1 MKRYK
6 YDPELAA
13 GTVAAGGTLGMLIPP
28 SVVFIVYAILTEQSI
43 GRLFIAGI
51 LPGIMIAAMFC
62 AMIYWN
68 CRRRPDFGPAGP
80 KTTWGAKFR
89 ALTGVSETLV
99 LFVLVIG
106 GMFSGFFT
114 PTEAAAVGAAG
125 SIVVAAARRQFSFKM
140 LGRALQETVRT
151 SCMVMVIVAGAVMFG
166 HFLTISDIPS
176 ALAAWLSGLPLPAW
190 VVIGFIIVFYVVAG
204 CFVDALAVV
213 LLTVPIFA
221 PVVVMKLGYDPIWF
235 GVVIVVVTQIGTVSP
250 PVGVCSYIVTGIDR
264 EIPLQTVFRG
274 VVPFVVM
281 LALAAAILVA
291 VPSIAT
297 VLPNLVLK

>member
-1 MKRYK
+1 
-6 YDPELAA
+6 
-13 GTVAAGGTLGMLIPP
+13 
-28 SVVFIVYAILTEQSI
+28 
-43 GRLFIAGI
+43 
-51 LPGIMIAAMFC
+51 
-62 AMIYWN
+62 
-68 CRRRPDFGPAGP
+68 
-80 KTTWGAKFR
+80 
-89 ALTGVSETLV
+89 
-99 LFVLVIG
+99 
-106 GMFSGFFT
+106 
-114 PTEAAAVGAAG
+114 
-125 SIVVAAARRQFSFKM
+125 
-140 LGRALQETVRT
+140 
-151 SCMVMVIVAGAVMFG
+151 
-166 HFLTISDIPS
+166 
-176 ALAAWLSGLPLPAW
+176 
-190 VVIGFIIVFYVVAG
+190 VFYVVAG